1 MRAHRGLV
9 SKMSSARDS
18 AALLDAWLREERQPS
33 CGWDFSYLDGRMWDG
48 GETWD
53 YSRRAA
59 ELMGGA
65 ASALDMDT
73 GGGEVLMG
81 LREFWRGKVTATE
94 GYAPNFELA
103 RARLRPLG
111 VRVVG
116 WAASDEA
123 PMPFADGEF
132 DLVLNRHAAFN
143 AREVARVLSDG
154 GAFLTQQTSG
164 AWAWDLQAEFGAS
177 PQTPDVSL
185 AKCASLLEDAG
196 LAILDARE
204 WEGRL
209 RFADVGAVVY
219 YLKAIPWEVP
229 GFGVR
234 THFER
239 LVALQE
245 RLDAEGEL
253 SFYAGKFLIEARKS
267 QFSERRD
274 RSEE

>member
-1 MRAHRGLV
+1 MPSAHDN
-9 SKMSSARDS
+9 AE
-18 AALLDAWLREERQPS
+18 LLDAWLREERQPFV
-33 CGWDFSYLDGRMWDG
+33 GWDFSYLDGRMWDG
-48 GETWD
+48 GEPWD

-59 ELMGGA
+59 ALMRGA
-65 ASALDMDT
+65 SSTLDMDT
-73 GGGEVLMG
+73 GGGEILMS
-81 LREFWRGKVTATE
+81 LREFWRGKMTATE

-116 WAASDEA
+116 WAASDDA

-164 AWAWDLQAEFGAS
+164 MWAWDLQATFEAS

-185 AKCASLLEDAG
+185 AKCAPLLEDAG
-196 LAILDARE
+196 LATADERE

-209 RFADVGAVVY
+209 KFADVGAVVY
-219 YLKAIPWEVP
+219 YLKAVPWEVP

-253 SFYAGKFLIEARKS
+253 SFYAGKFLIEARKARKRDF
-267 QFSERRD
+267 QRDETGVRSERRP
-274 RSEE
+274 

>member
-1 MRAHRGLV
+1 MPSAHDN
-9 SKMSSARDS
+9 AE
-18 AALLDAWLREERQPS
+18 LLDAWLREERQPF

-48 GETWD
+48 GEPWD
-53 YSRRAA
+53 YPRRAA
-59 ELMGGA
+59 ALMRGA
-65 ASALDMDT
+65 SSALDMDT
-73 GGGEVLMG
+73 GGGEILMS
-81 LREFWRGKVTATE
+81 LREFWRGKMTATE

-111 VRVVG
+111 VRVVE
-116 WAASDEA
+116 WAASDDA

-164 AWAWDLQAEFGAS
+164 AWAWDLQAALGAS

-185 AKCASLLEDAG
+185 AKCAPLLREAG
-196 LAILDARE
+196 LAIADARE

-209 RFADVGAVVY
+209 KFADVGAAVY
-219 YLKAIPWEVP
+219 YLKAVPWEVP

-239 LVALQE
+239 LIALQE
-245 RLDAEGEL
+245 RLEAEGEL

-267 QFSERRD
+267 RFSER
-274 RSEE
+274 